1 MSPGDLEIWLNHFEH
16 HALRPCRVPHG
27 LSDVL
32 RPEERQLIASS
43 IATFQLG
50 EQSDG
55 RTLLRAAEHF
65 ARTNEVP
72 HLVRII
78 DLLIREERRHAS
90 LLRAFMQDH
99 RMPLKGTDWTDRVFR
114 RIRRLAGLPL
124 YLSVLISAEL
134 IGTVYYRALD
144 SATNCRRLQ
153 VLCRTLVADEL
164 AHVGFESQLLLAL
177 RARRSAAARA
187 MTAAVQLIF
196 FAATAMVVWLT
207 HRSVLC
213 RAGHSARSFLR
224 ACLAQYTFYLQPTG
238 AWQRAASR
246 KARTVPILAPHFAA
260 QRPIIMRRHDV
271 ADSLRALI
279 DHHGVCGA
287 GRDELRRSE
296 LVEYREDTRGRQV
309 RGAGNRQ

>member
-1 MSPGDLEIWLNHFEH
+1 MSPLDLEIWLNHFEH

-27 LSDVL
+27 LADGLTDDES
-32 RPEERQLIASS
+32 RLIASS

-50 EQSDG
+50 EQAEG
-55 RTLLRAAEHF
+55 RTLLRAAERF
-65 ARTNEVP
+65 ARTNEMP

-99 RMPLKGTDWTDRVFR
+99 RLPLKSADWTDGVFR

-134 IGTVYYRALD
+134 IGTVYYRALE

-177 RARRSAAARA
+177 RARRGAASRTLARA
-187 MTAAVQLIF
+187 LHLIF
-196 FAATAMVVWLT
+196 FAGTAAVVWWT
-207 HRSVLC
+207 HRSVLR
-213 RAGHSARSFLR
+213 RAGRGARGFLR
-224 ACLAQYTFYLQPTG
+224 ACLAQYAFYLEPTG
-238 AWQRAASR
+238 ADSKQALSPRTARASSR
-246 KARTVPILAPHFAA
+246 
-260 QRPIIMRRHDV
+260 
-271 ADSLRALI
+271 
-279 DHHGVCGA
+279 
-287 GRDELRRSE
+287 
-296 LVEYREDTRGRQV
+296 
-309 RGAGNRQ
+309 